1 MADYSFPHI
10 TVPSQSMF
18 NTATRLTTGST
29 IRSGDSPFYIT
40 TTNGGVRLRAFDV
53 TYTHGTVNV
62 FNRGQDRPATGQMY
76 PRFNK

>member
-1 MADYSFPHI
+1 MADYSFSHI

-18 NTATRLTTGST
+18 DTAARFKTGST

-40 TTNGGVRLRAFDV
+40 TTNGGVRLRAFDI

-62 FNRGQDRPATGQMY
+62 FNNSQDRPATGQMY

>member
-1 MADYSFPHI
+1 MADYSFSHI

-18 NTATRLTTGST
+18 DTAARFKTGST

-40 TTNGGVRLRAFDV
+40 TTNGGIRLRAFDV

-62 FNRGQDRPATGQMY
+62 FNNSQDRPPNGQMY

>member
-1 MADYSFPHI
+1 MADYSFSHI

-18 NTATRLTTGST
+18 DTAARFKTGST

-40 TTNGGVRLRAFDV
+40 TTNGGIRLRAFDV
-53 TYTHGTVNV
+53 THTHGTVNV
-62 FNRGQDRPATGQMY
+62 FNRSQDRPATGQMY